1 MRLPT
6 TNNLGRLYNSMEVA
20 MEEVPSFAVWLG
32 TRVILTCLA
41 IPLTISMTERAS
53 ALDCLAY
60 KPDKAQG
67 QWHADVVSGKIC
79 WYGPNWRSF
88 LPKAKSRVE
97 QVANP
102 KPTTHFVARSP
113 SQIEKSK
120 DSVQGPNDKTDAQVE
135 NGKSEI
141 SDDSKPIA
149 TETVETQKT
158 EESSGIREATPAE
171 AAAFRDA
178 VSVKFT
184 PAPTKNSNPAGASPQ
199 ANIRDLL
206 IAMTIV
212 ALGTVALATL
222 ALKAGRTQVES
233 ESDTEAEQFEFV
245 PVDAGLVPPLQP
257 NSDDEH
263 QFVTSN
269 LPEFL
274 KREQVED

>member
-1 MRLPT
+1 MQQRAPLFALP
-6 TNNLGRLYNSMEVA
+6 S
-20 MEEVPSFAVWLG
+20 G
-32 TRVILTCLA
+32 TRLVAACVA
-41 IPLTISMTERAS
+41 IALTISMTERAL
-53 ALDCLAY
+53 AFDCLAY
-60 KPDKAQG
+60 KPERAQG

-88 LPKAKSRVE
+88 LPKPKSRVE

-113 SQIEKSK
+113 SQVEKSK

-178 VSVKFT
+178 VSVRFT
-184 PAPTKNSNPAGASPQ
+184 PVPTKNSNPAEVTPQ
-199 ANIRDLL
+199 TNIRDLL
-206 IAMTIV
+206 IALTVV

-245 PVDAGLVPPLQP
+245 PVDADLAPPLQP

-263 QFVTSN
+263 QFVMSN

-274 KREQVED
+274 KREQVQDWESPLRNLLHGRSF